1 MTEQIDAS
9 EYISLF
15 EAYKEQL
22 ESLEKQ
28 AVYVQAIIEDYTKA
42 KVTMEKLSKTKKDS
56 DVLVPIGG
64 GVFLYAKYNSNAKVL
79 LSEGADVVIE
89 RDIDYAIDALQ
100 KRIDDLNNGL
110 TKLNE
115 MAIQLQQKMQDISL
129 TIQQLF
135 SKKEK

>member
-28 AVYVQAIIEDYTKA
+28 AAYVQAIIEDYTKA

-64 GVFLYAKYNSNAKVL
+64 GVFLYAKYDSNAKVL

>member
-1 MTEQIDAS
+1 MAEQIDAS

-28 AVYVQAIIEDYTKA
+28 AAYVQAIIEDYTKA

-64 GVFLYAKYNSNAKVL
+64 GVFLYAKYDSNAKVL

>member
-1 MTEQIDAS
+1 MAEQIDAS

-28 AVYVQAIIEDYTKA
+28 AAYVQAIIEDYTKA

-64 GVFLYAKYNSNAKVL
+64 GVFLYAKYDSNAKIL

>member
-64 GVFLYAKYNSNAKVL
+64 GVFLYAKYDSNAKVL

>member
-1 MTEQIDAS
+1 MAEQIDAS

-64 GVFLYAKYNSNAKVL
+64 GVFLYAKYDSNAKVL

>member
-28 AVYVQAIIEDYTKA
+28 AAYVQAIIEDYTKA

-64 GVFLYAKYNSNAKVL
+64 GVFLYAKYDSNAKVL

-115 MAIQLQQKMQDISL
+115 MAIQLQQKMRDISL

>member
-1 MTEQIDAS
+1 MSEQIDAS

-28 AVYVQAIIEDYTKA
+28 AAYVQAIIEDYTKA

-64 GVFLYAKYNSNAKVL
+64 GVFLYAKYDSNAKVL